1 MIRRFFIGFVF
12 VFSFTCSLAQEG
24 SQRCVWVSDFNKP
37 LSLDSLS
44 VIPESVVIHHKDS
57 ALVGVDHELSTGKI
71 TFSAPATIDSIEVC
85 FKVFP
90 ISFHQQYYHRSLQ
103 VYDSNAFFKDPVQEE
118 DILFQREELFA
129 IEGLNKSGSISRGV
143 SFGNNQ
149 DVFVNSTLNLNMEG
163 KLTEDLNIRAAITD
177 QNVPFQPEGNTQQL
191 QDFDNVFI
199 QIYNEKFSVTGG
211 DVVLKSRPS
220 YFMKYYKNV
229 QGGLAELNY
238 NLFDS
243 TRATTSLGAS
253 VAKGRFA
260 SVQIPPIEGVL
271 GPYRIPGPNNETF
284 VIILANSERV
294 FLDGNQLTRGFNN
307 DYVIDYNSG
316 EITFT
321 SNVLI
326 TQFSRIRID
335 YEYSD
340 QNYSRTITAASHYQE
355 SKKLDLFVSAYSE
368 KDNRNRPL
376 LLDLENE
383 DKLLLS
389 QIGDNLDQAVTSG
402 ADSIGYNSELI
413 LYKRTT
419 ATDDA
424 GIPYTIYQYS
434 THPDSAVFK
443 VTFSDVGMGN
453 GNYVQAQTTANGRVF
468 EWVPPANGVPQGQYE
483 PVIGIPAPNKRQL
496 VTIGGSYKI
505 NPFESTYAEMAFSD
519 HDVNL
524 FSEIDEDDDKG
535 YAVKAG
541 LASEGRPVS
550 FLNDY
555 KWRAFVSYELD
566 NKYFNP
572 IDRFRYIEF
581 DRDWNYDPA
590 ADLRREDDQI
600 INAGIGFGKDQDN
613 RWLYEVTHRSRNSQ
627 LHGFQH
633 KANLDKT
640 LGKFQLRTS
649 LFYLDNMLDSLA
661 ATWSRYAADISY
673 NSKYIVPGY
682 IYHVDKNR
690 VKTEAGDSVV
700 RSSMYFDEHVFY
712 LRNGKGTTLNYELKH
727 SIREDKVPLNGEMEA
742 YARANTTQFSLN
754 KDTEKHKVGVVL
766 TYRKLDYQLLKE
778 ADESIAGRLDW
789 QSYWLDRHIRSDLTY
804 AISNGRELRREFVYI
819 KVPPGEGTHTWRD
832 LNEDGV
838 QDLNE
843 FFEAVNPDERNYAK
857 IFVPTNEY
865 VIAFQNL
872 LVYRV
877 TIEAPRIWG
886 KQEGLKKVL
895 SRFSNNTSWTADVK
909 TTDNDISTRLL
920 GFAQEIDNEHLL
932 AEKSILRSTLFYN
945 RASPKYGIEL
955 SYFDAENRQLLTNGF
970 EFIGTEEYLLSV
982 RVNLGR
988 LYSFNI
994 KTSSALRE
1002 VNSDFLEGRN
1012 YLIDSYRINPEIA
1025 WQPKGNIRISG
1036 QYGYEARENIYSS
1049 ESEESA
1055 FFNEFILDIKLNKAV
1070 KSTFNARARWI
1081 EIDFTGEENTPIG
1094 YDLLNALRPGR
1105 NITWGVNWQQRVA
1118 SGLQLSLSYDGRKSE
1133 GADIIHIGR
1142 VQISALF

>member
-1 MIRRFFIGFVF
+1 MIRRLSIAFFLIL
-12 VFSFTCSLAQEG
+12 SFTLSWAQEEN
-24 SQRCVWVSDFNKP
+24 QICVWVDVFDRP
-37 LSLDSLS
+37 LILDSLS
-44 VIPESVVIHHKDS
+44 IIPGSVIIHHQDS
-57 ALVGVDHELSTGKI
+57 AHFKIDHELSTGQI
-71 TFSAPATIDSIEVC
+71 TISAPNATDSIQVC

-90 ISFHQQYYHRSLQ
+90 VSFHQQYYHRSLQ
-103 VYDSNAFFKDPVQEE
+103 VYDSNAFFKDPVQE
-118 DILFQREELFA
+118 DDMLFQREELFA

-163 KLTEDLNIRAAITD
+163 KLTDDLNIRAAITD

-199 QIYNEKFSVTGG
+199 QVYNEKFSVTGG

-238 NLFDS
+238 HLFDS
-243 TRATTSLGAS
+243 TKATTSLGIS

-271 GPYRIPGPNNETF
+271 GPYRIPGPNNEAF

-294 FLDGNQLTRGFNN
+294 FLDGKQLTRGFNN
-307 DYVIDYNSG
+307 DYVIDYNSA

-355 SKKLDLFVSAYSE
+355 SKKLSLFVSAYSE

-383 DKLLLS
+383 DKVLLS
-389 QIGDNLDQAVTSG
+389 QIGDNLDLAVTSG
-402 ADSIGYNSELI
+402 VDSIGFSSDLI
-413 LYKRTT
+413 LYKKTT
-419 ATDDA
+419 ATDEV
-424 GIPYTIYQYS
+424 GMSYTIYQYS
-434 THPDSAVFK
+434 THPDSAVYR
-443 VTFSDVGMGN
+443 VTFSSVGLGN
-453 GNYVQAQTTANGRVF
+453 GNYVQAQTTANGRVY
-468 EWVPPANGVPQGQYE
+468 EWVPPVNGVPQGEYE
-483 PVIGIPAPNKRQL
+483 PVIGIRAPNKKQL
-496 VTIGGSYKI
+496 ITMGGSYKVS
-505 NPFESTYAEMAFSD
+505 PYESTYTELAFSD
-519 HDVNL
+519 HDINL
-524 FSEIDEDDDKG
+524 FSELDDGDDKG
-535 YAVKAG
+535 YAVKG
-541 LASEGRPVS
+541 GFTSEGRPVS
-550 FLNDY
+550 FLNGY
-555 KWRAFVSYELD
+555 KWRIFASYELD
-566 NKYFNP
+566 GKYFNP

-590 ADLRREDDQI
+590 IDLRRENDQI

-613 RWLYEVTHRSRNSQ
+613 RWLYEVTHRRRDNQ
-627 LHGFQH
+627 VNGFQH
-633 KANLDKT
+633 KANVDKT

-649 LFYLDNMLDSLA
+649 LFYLDNMLDSLE
-661 ATWSRYAADISY
+661 ATWVRYATDISY
-673 NSKYIVPGY
+673 NSKFFVPGY
-682 IYHVDKNR
+682 IYHIDKNR
-690 VKTEAGDSVV
+690 IATDIADSVV

-712 LRNGKGTTLNYELKH
+712 LKNGKGIKLNYELKH
-727 SIREDKVPLNGEMEA
+727 SIREDRIPVSGDMEP
-742 YARANTTQFSLN
+742 YTYANTTQFFLN
-754 KDTEKHKVGVVL
+754 KDAGKHKLGIVL
-766 TYRKLDYQLLKE
+766 TYRKLDYQMLE
-778 ADESIAGRLDW
+778 ETDESIAGRLDW
-789 QSYWLDRHIRSDLTY
+789 QSYWLNRHLRSDLTY

-832 LNEDGV
+832 LNDDNV

-857 IFVPTNEY
+857 IFVPTNQY
-865 VIAFQNL
+865 VTAFQNL
-872 LVYRV
+872 LIYRIA
-877 TIEAPRIWG
+877 IEAPRTWSRE
-886 KQEGLKKVL
+886 EGVKKVL

-909 TTDNDISTRLL
+909 TTDDAIETRLL
-920 GFAQEIDNEHLL
+920 GFARNVEDTYLL
-932 AEKSILRSTLFYN
+932 AERNILRSTLFYN
-945 RASPKYGIEL
+945 RASPRYGIEL
-955 SYFDAENRQLLTNGF
+955 SYSDAKNRQLLTNGF
-970 EFIGTEEYLLSV
+970 EFVGTEEYLLSV

-994 KTSSALRE
+994 KTSTSLRE

-1025 WQPKGNIRISG
+1025 WQPKGNIRVSG
-1036 QYGYEARENIYSS
+1036 QYGYEAKENIYSS
-1049 ESEESA
+1049 ESGESA
-1055 FFNEFILDIKLNKAV
+1055 FFNEFILDLKLNKAV
-1070 KSTFNARARWI
+1070 KSTFNARIRWV

-1133 GADIIHIGR
+1133 SADVVHVGR
-1142 VQISALF
+1142 VQVSALF